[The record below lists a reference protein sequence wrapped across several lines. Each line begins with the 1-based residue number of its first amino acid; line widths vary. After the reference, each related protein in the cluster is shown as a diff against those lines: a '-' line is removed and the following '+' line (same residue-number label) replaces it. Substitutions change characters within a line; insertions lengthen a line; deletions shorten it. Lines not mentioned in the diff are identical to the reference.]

1 MRVGDLVTFSK
12 ENYFNGAVQTEWIYD
27 YEKAERVSS
36 SYVFHGPRYFG
47 VSANDHAVGNHSLI
61 DTASFTRRIVEKV
74 YSVDTKENQFV
85 MTIAGYGTG
94 KSHLAVSI
102 GALLS
107 GDKHLVC
114 RVTENIIKADQ
125 EIGEYIQQVND
136 KANLII
142 ALNGMNNFNLD
153 SEVLKCARLSLASN
167 NIDEEVLHSI
177 TKTYEIVRHFVEKN
191 FATYAKS
198 FERKAE
204 NLGINLHG
212 ESLKEYLLQHIEDDN
227 AVLVVVNEIY
237 KEATGDTIRWERGL
251 SAGDVLSVLQKEL
264 CGPQRPFNKL
274 IVLFDE
280 FGRYI
285 EYAAAN
291 PAIAGDAALQQV
303 FEAVQS
309 ADGKILFV
317 GFIQNELSAYL
328 SRIEKTSN
336 IVRYIGRYENSEK
349 FFLSSNFE
357 TILANLLKKNEEA
370 GFSRVVDNAT
380 SRYEKYYTKV
390 FDTINRWDKSTKK
403 KSVWTSARLYNSVI
417 QKGCYPLHPIT
428 TWLLSNTSQWMQQR
442 STIAF
447 VAEMF
452 EFINDSEISGSWLPY
467 LYPIDLVDSSIF
479 SEMLN
484 SEEKGLVS
492 SQYCMLYRDIVM
504 KIGNKLTD
512 NELKVLKSVLLMNVG
527 KFSLRDKEDAM
538 IAIRYCSNLKEE
550 EIAPVVK
557 SLEDMHG
564 VISFDEN
571 SKTYDLIAEANGF
584 NEFKRVYVKYR
595 LGTEV
600 TIDDL
605 DSNLLNEALLSGSV
619 ETSFAQEHNVSSSEW
634 AFEKSLIS
642 SKRVDELY
650 IKTILR
656 EIEEENSGEEP
667 RGRLLYVYCAGDD
680 SEIRRLSALYRS
692 LNLSKHPVILLF
704 LDDADNSI
712 LESLKVIKSLR
723 RFSQTDRERF
733 QKHIDAQ
740 VRSHGKKIIQN
751 LHKLVS
757 ERVMI
762 GEDGLQE
769 YSCRLN
775 ALCTNKFNELFTKTP
790 PFLFDGFQ
798 NKTTAQAKKYLS
810 NICIKLFDRTLMN
823 VLSYQALT
831 PDEKNRIKACLSIN
845 VPTSWQVFSSD
856 CVLLVPKQPIIREIY
871 DTLVDE
877 IDEKSPKTIGIL
889 LGKYLKAPYGMNLN
903 SLALFLFYF
912 IAERGN
918 ALYCYFGTEK
928 LNASHL
934 SEKVFKA
941 GKLQAQE
948 LKRIRLQMN
957 SSSEADRLA
966 EECKKALSCKDV
978 DECKEL
984 KDHIEEITR
993 QEGVSA
999 ENQTILAQATFRLDE
1014 GIKLSRMIQ
1023 ENLQKAKVTIIDA
1036 KKQLL
1041 PLRFIKVFDYLVD
1054 CSKPLS
1060 EEYGFICSDK
1070 LKKQIQ
1076 ELDSAVFLILQK
1088 QYPIA
1093 IENVRCDI
1101 TQLSQIKQAYKRV
1114 IETLEQNN
1122 YIEYAELTQNR
1133 LIELEE
1139 ELIAKQKYEKILA
1152 EINRDIQ
1159 MCSDVSAFSYGVTAE
1174 KLTKVGNW
1182 STYIE
1187 NSKDLPESIRKQAK
1201 LGLLDCDL
1209 RLKARKNELLTRIE
1223 SAVSK
1228 ERDAKTKKD
1237 LIECLDL
1244 IMTLKALQFDES
1256 TEQSLQACKRRAE
1269 ERLGKLETIP
1279 ESLDDLYKM
1288 QKNASSNDAVI
1299 CAEIHRRILDTEE
1312 SQNEWV
1318 NYYIKPYESSLNGV
1332 SASDCVEWINRTENI
1347 PECFSSAVKARYL
1360 DVKDQVVKHLHKSRV
1375 DGVVSMY
1382 MGLTDEEK
1390 TQCVEIILSL
1400 KQAE

>member
-1 MRVGDLVTFSK
+1 MRVGDLVCFSK

-27 YEKAERVSS
+27 HEKVERVST
-36 SYVFHGPRYFG
+36 SYVFHGPQYFG
-47 VSANDHAVGNHSLI
+47 VSAKDFSVGNHSLI
-61 DTASFTRRIVEKV
+61 DTASFTKRIVEKV
-74 YSVDTKENQFV
+74 YSKDTKENQFV

-107 GDKHLVC
+107 GNERLVNG
-114 RVTENIIKADQ
+114 VTKNIIKAVQ
-125 EIGEYIQQVND
+125 EIGEYIKQVND

-153 SEVLKCARLSLASN
+153 AEVLKCARLSLASN
-167 NIDEEVLHSI
+167 NIDEKVLHSI
-177 TKTYEIVRHFVEKN
+177 TKTYEIVRHFVDKN
-191 FATYAKS
+191 FFTYCKS
-198 FERKAE
+198 FESRSE
-204 NLGINLHG
+204 TLGIGLRG
-212 ESLKEYLLQHIEDDN
+212 EDLKKYLLQHVEDDN
-227 AVLVVVNEIY
+227 SVLVVVNEIY

-264 CGPQRPFNKL
+264 CGPQGPFNKL
-274 IVLFDE
+274 VILFDE

-317 GFIQNELSAYL
+317 GFIQSELSAYL

-357 TILANLLKKNEEA
+357 TILANLLKKKEEA
-370 GFSRVVDNAT
+370 GFSRVVDNAV

-390 FDTINRWDKSTKK
+390 FETINRWDKSAKK

-442 STIAF
+442 STITF

-452 EFINDSEISGSWLPY
+452 ECINDSEISGSWLPY
-467 LYPIDLVDSSIF
+467 LYPIDIVDSSIF

-492 SQYCMLYRDIVM
+492 SQYCMLYRDIVV

-538 IAIRYCSNLKEE
+538 IAIRYCSNLREE
-550 EIAPVVK
+550 DIAPAVK

-571 SKTYDLIAEANGF
+571 SKTFDLIAEANGF

-605 DSNLLNEALLSGSV
+605 DSNLLNEALLSGCV

-634 AFEKSLIS
+634 VFEKSLIPS
-642 SKRVDELY
+642 ERVDEPY

-656 EIEEENSGEEP
+656 EIEDENSGEEP

-680 SEIRRLSALYRS
+680 SEISRLSSLYRAMD
-692 LNLSKHPVILLF
+692 LSKYPIILLF
-704 LDDADNSI
+704 LDDTEKSV
-712 LESLKVIKSLR
+712 LESLKVIKSLHK
-723 RFSQTDRERF
+723 FSQADRERF

-740 VRSHGKKIIQN
+740 VRSHSKKIIQN
-751 LHKLVS
+751 LHRLVS
-757 ERVMI
+757 GRVI
-762 GEDGLQE
+762 VGEHGLQE
-769 YSCRLN
+769 YTCRLN

-845 VPTSWQVFSSD
+845 VPTSWQVFGND

-871 DTLVDE
+871 DALICE
-877 IDEKSPKTIGIL
+877 IDEKSPKAIGTL
-889 LGKYLKAPYGMNLN
+889 LGKYLHAPYGMNLN

-918 ALYCYFGTEK
+918 ALYCYYGTEK

-934 SEKVFKA
+934 SGKIFKA

-948 LKRIRLQMN
+948 LKRIRLQLN
-957 SSSEADRLA
+957 SSSEVDRLA

-984 KDHIEEITR
+984 KKRIEEITR

-1014 GIKLSRMIQ
+1014 GIKLSKIIQ
-1023 ENLQKAKVTIIDA
+1023 ENIQKAKMTIIDA

-1041 PLRFIKVFDYLVD
+1041 PLRFIKVFECLVD

-1070 LKKQIQ
+1070 LKKQTQ
-1076 ELDSAVFLILQK
+1076 ELNSEVCLILQK

-1139 ELIAKQKYEKILA
+1139 ELVAKQKYEKIFA

-1159 MCSDVSAFSYGVTAE
+1159 MCSDVSAFSYGTTTE
-1174 KLTKVGNW
+1174 MLTKISNW
-1182 STYIE
+1182 SAYIE
-1187 NSKDLPESIRKQAK
+1187 NAKDLPDSILKQAK
-1201 LGLLDCDL
+1201 LGLLDCDW
-1209 RLKARKNELLTRIE
+1209 RLKIRKDELMSKIDDVDSRERNAKSRNDLT
-1223 SAVSK
+1223 
-1228 ERDAKTKKD
+1228 
-1237 LIECLDL
+1237 ECLEL
-1244 IMTLKALQFDES
+1244 IKNLKTLQFDES
-1256 TEQSLQACKRRAE
+1256 SEQALLECKKRVE
-1269 ERLGKLETIP
+1269 ERLAILDTIP
-1279 ESLDDLYKM
+1279 ESLDNLYEM
-1288 QKNASSNDAVI
+1288 QKNVSNMDFVVAS
-1299 CAEIHRRILDTEE
+1299 EIRKRIKDGEE
-1312 SQNEWV
+1312 SQKEWLQT
-1318 NYYIKPYESSLNGV
+1318 YISPYESSLDEMT
-1332 SASDCVEWINRTENI
+1332 ASDCTDWIRRAESVPERYSNEVKKRHAAIKNRIMN
-1347 PECFSSAVKARYL
+1347 
-1360 DVKDQVVKHLHKSRV
+1360 QLHKCRV
-1375 DGVVSMY
+1375 DGVISMY
-1382 MGLTDEEK
+1382 
-1390 TQCVEIILSL
+1390 LSL
-1400 KQAE
+1400 TQDEKKQCMEILNNL